1 MATRPGGVTTACTDA
16 NHRALRDRA
25 AYRALQFTPSGSQA
39 SIIFE
44 VFHDAGGGLGGFHA
58 GTDGRAPG
66 PGFARPPRGTY
77 ASFTDPDGDAWLL
90 REITERFPGVRAAG
104 PGVRP
109 GTQRARRM
117 QC

>member
-44 VFHDAGGGLGGFHA
+44 VFHDAGGGLGGSHA

-66 PGFARPPRGTY
+66 PDPQNCSYATY
-77 ASFTDPDGDAWLL
+77 ASFSDPDGDGWLL
-90 REITERFPGVRAAG
+90 QEPTERPPGRV
-104 PGVRP
+104 
-109 GTQRARRM
+109 
-117 QC
+117 